1 MNPAGESPNATLE
14 VDLPDEAA
22 TAALARRLAPLL
34 AAGDVLALAGDLG
47 AGKTSFARALI
58 NALPGG
64 PGSAG
69 SESEE
74 VPSPTFT
81 LEQVYERAPAP
92 VWHVDLYR
100 LARPEDA
107 EELGLEEAFAEAIVL
122 IEWPERLAGRLP
134 PDRLEIRLSYGVGED
149 ARRAALTGRG
159 AWGPRLAAA
168 GIAGAKTGGTGT
180 GAAARRAPAA
190 LCAD

>member
-1 MNPAGESPNATLE
+1 MNPAGECPIQSLE

-34 AAGDVLALAGDLG
+34 AAGDVIALAGDLG
-47 AGKTSFARALI
+47 SGKTCFARALI
-58 NALPGG
+58 NTLPRG
-64 PGSAG
+64 PGAPEG
-69 SESEE
+69 EAEE

-81 LEQVYERAPAP
+81 LVQVYERGPAA

-100 LARPEDA
+100 LDRPEDA
-107 EELGLEEAFAEAIVL
+107 EELGLEEAFGEAIVL

-134 PDRLEIRLSYGVGED
+134 PDRLELHLSYGAAEG
-149 ARRAALTGRG
+149 ARRAVLTGFG

-168 GIAGAKTGGTGT
+168 GIGALD
-180 GAAARRAPAA
+180 AA
-190 LCAD
+190 LDTASAD